1 MMIPLKIDD
10 LQKQFQANNVPTQI
24 QKETNQIYMVYNIG
38 GREFPLFIRIFE
50 GGDLLQL
57 IAFIPCNLKN
67 TAYGDLSRLLHLL
80 NKELDIPGFCM
91 DEAAGVVFYRVMIP
105 SIDKKVNWENLQRYM
120 RSIEQICQNFAPV
133 IATVAFGASTFEE
146 VLKKIKANQPKKAKE

>member
-1 MMIPLKIDD
+1 MMIPLNIDD
-10 LQKQFQANNVPTQI
+10 LQKHFQANNVPTQI